1 MEDDPLDNGTPPLAV
16 ICAETVQEA
25 EPARM
30 VWRKGGPTVTILKG
44 DSPITQRPPTGPIP
58 KVIFEKPPDEI
69 FIKPLYIRVHMDGVP
84 LSRVLVDNGAAVN
97 ILPIRKLEEG

>member
-69 FIKPLYIRVHMDGVP
+69 FRKPLYIRVHMDGVP
-84 LSRVLVDNGAAVN
+84 LSRVL
-97 ILPIRKLEEG
+97 